1 MLARVHCFAR
11 AMLVAL
17 TTIALS
23 ATFRAAPLSAQKASI
38 GGTVLSDPSEQRLAN
53 AEIVINGLNR
63 STRSD
68 SAGNFLFTGLP
79 AGKHQVVVR
88 LVGYLSST
96 MEISVRATQ
105 SFDADFMIRPLAT
118 TLEKFDVKGKAKPDA
133 GSWKLAEFE
142 ERRTVGFGT
151 YVTKEE
157 FEKEGGRPPSSI
169 LRSKLAGIKVIQVN
183 GQSFLATSRGG
194 GVQGAQRAQRSG
206 LSRLPNACYM
216 QVVVD
221 GIVRWDGSGADGR
234 GPRPE
239 MFNIDELS
247 AREIIGLEFY
257 TTANTPAQYNG
268 TRGLDSLGCGTVI
281 IWTKG
286 GGR

>member
-1 MLARVHCFAR
+1 MRYRATLLNHLHATTLFAIGALLLAVPVH
-11 AMLVAL
+11 
-17 TTIALS
+17 
-23 ATFRAAPLSAQKASI
+23 AQKASI
-38 GGTVLSDPSEQRLAN
+38 GGTVLSDPSEQPLAN
-53 AEIVINGLNR
+53 AEVVLSRLNR

-79 AGKHQVVVR
+79 AGKHQIVVR

-105 SFDADFMIRPLAT
+105 SFDADFMIKPIAT
-118 TLEKFDVKGKAKPDA
+118 TLEKFDVKGKESGA
-133 GSWKLAEFE
+133 WKLAQFE
-142 ERRTVGFGT
+142 ERRAIGFGT

-169 LRSKLAGIKVIQVN
+169 LRSKLAGLKIIQVN
-183 GQSFLATSRGG
+183 GQSFLASSRGG
-194 GVQGAQRAQRSG
+194 GVQGSQRAQRSG
-206 LSRLPNACYM
+206 LNRLPNACYM
-216 QVVVD
+216 QVVVN

-239 MFNIDELS
+239 MFNIDDLS

-281 IWTKG
+281 VWTKG
-286 GGR
+286 GG